1 MSDAVTPLLF
11 SLPPL
16 TFPFRNPTMNA
27 RRRLAGPLPGQRGF
41 TLVELILV
49 LAIIGILSSLGLAII
64 AGAQEDAQVS
74 RTRAQID
81 RISLVLNQRLEE
93 SVYRILPVDLSGLTQ
108 KEKAWVRTAA
118 IAELLRVEFPT
129 RQSDLLDIT
138 PANPAA
144 NPPEYP
150 FPVNEKYR
158 LPNPP
163 PHAPRAV
170 TGYDWSFFP
179 DPQLMVRHRVRL
191 GMPTNGS
198 ALGTWTAANESAE
211 CLYAIL
217 ASITMEDGKSAL
229 SLVSASEIGDKDA
242 DGRKE
247 ILDAF
252 GDPLLAD
259 LVVRDLV
266 DEHGNRLNPLV
277 DPHINPA
284 FDRDP
289 ELGPP
294 MLADPDYPVE
304 LGRYQFMI
312 LSSNV
317 AGKLE

>member
-1 MSDAVTPLLF
+1 
-11 SLPPL
+11 
-16 TFPFRNPTMNA
+16 MNA
-27 RRRLAGPLPGQRGF
+27 RRKPAERLAGRRGF

-93 SVYRILPVDLSGLTQ
+93 AVYRILPVDLSGLTQ
-108 KEKAWVRTAA
+108 KEKQWVRTAA

-129 RQSDLLDIT
+129 RRNDLRDFVPFNL
-138 PANPAA
+138 ANG
-144 NPPEYP
+144 EYP
-150 FPVNEKYR
+150 FPVNEAVV
-158 LPNPP
+158 PNPVSINW
-163 PHAPRAV
+163 AAQ
-170 TGYDWSFFP
+170 FP
-179 DPQLMVRHRVRL
+179 DPQLMIRHRTRL
-191 GMPTNGS
+191 MI
-198 ALGTWTAANESAE
+198 AANGTDYGAGVPWSVTHESAE

-229 SLVSASEIGDKDA
+229 SMVSATEIGDKDG

-266 DEHGNRLNPLV
+266 DEYGNRLDPLIN
-277 DPHINPA
+277 PHINPG
-284 FDRDP
+284 FDNDS
-289 ELGPP
+289 GNS
-294 MLADPDYPVE
+294 DFPDYPVE

-312 LSSNV
+312 LSQNV

>member
-1 MSDAVTPLLF
+1 MSLSVSDERPKSPPLVFLLF
-11 SLPPL
+11 KPS
-16 TFPFRNPTMNA
+16 TFRNPTMNA
-27 RRRLAGPLPGQRGF
+27 RRKSAERLAGRRGF

-93 SVYRILPVDLSGLTQ
+93 AVYRILPVDLTGLSQ
-108 KEKAWVRTAA
+108 KEKQWVRTAA
-118 IAELLRVEFPT
+118 IAELMRVEFPT
-129 RQSDLLDIT
+129 RQTDLTDVPGNL
-138 PANPAA
+138 
-144 NPPEYP
+144 
-150 FPVNEKYR
+150 FPVNQKYS
-158 LPNPP
+158 PP
-163 PHAPRAV
+163 TIRMV
-170 TGYDWSFFP
+170 TAFDWNIFP

-191 GMPTNGS
+191 GMPTDGS
-198 ALGTWTAANESAE
+198 AVGTWTVANESAE
-211 CLYAIL
+211 CLYSIL

-229 SLVSASEIGDKDA
+229 SMVSATEIGDKDG

-252 GDPLLAD
+252 GDPFLAD

-266 DEHGNRLNPLV
+266 DEHGNRLDPLV

-289 ELGPP
+289 EFLPP
-294 MLADPDYPVE
+294 PQPDPDYPVE

-312 LSSNV
+312 LSPNL